1 MSLKLFDEVLSFA
14 IEKEQ
19 EAVELYEH
27 AGGMS
32 ELPNV
37 KAMFREM
44 SEQELGHKRKL
55 QHLDEIKA
63 AATAVEKVPDL
74 KISDYLVDVE
84 FRPDMSYQDV
94 LILAMKREES
104 AFKLYT
110 DMTNRSE
117 DPDLAQLFRVLAQE
131 EAKHKLS
138 LETEYDERVL
148 TEN

>member
-1 MSLKLFDEVLSFA
+1 
-14 IEKEQ
+14 
-19 EAVELYEH
+19 
-27 AGGMS
+27 MS

-44 SEQELGHKRKL
+44 ADQERGHKRKL
-55 QHLDEIKA
+55 QHLDEVKA

-110 DMTNRSE
+110 DMANRSE

-131 EAKHKLS
+131 EARHKLN